1 MKTFTKDVLA
11 EFDGQ
16 EGRPAYIARGEKV
29 FDVSKSKLWSGGLHM
44 KRHHAGQDLSTALA
58 AAPHDAGVLER
69 YPQVG
74 VLEKVVE
81 AERPVPRVLALLL
94 SRYPALRRHP
104 HPIMV
109 HFPIV
114 FLLAAVFFD
123 LLYRAVGGSFA
134 TTALHCLVA
143 GILFTPLG
151 MMTGFYAWWLNYQ
164 AKPIRPVTLKIWF
177 SFLLLGISVGLLFWR
192 TAVPGILNNLR
203 VESVLFVLV
212 ELSLVPLVT
221 AIGWLGAGLTLP
233 VEKT

>member
-11 EFDGQ
+11 EFDGK
-16 EGRPAYIARGEKV
+16 EGRPAYIAQGGKV
-29 FDVSKSKLWSGGLHM
+29 FDVSKSKLWPGGLHM

-74 VLEKVVE
+74 VLEKAAE
-81 AERPVPRVLALLL
+81 AERPVPQVLALLL

-109 HFPIV
+109 HFPIA

-123 LLYRAVGGSFA
+123 LLYRVVGGSFA
-134 TTALHCLVA
+134 TTALHCLAA
-143 GILFTPLG
+143 GVLFTPLG
-151 MMTGFYAWWLNYQ
+151 MLTGFYAWWLNYQ
-164 AKPIRPVTLKIWF
+164 ARPIRATTLKIRF
-177 SFLLLGISVGLLFWR
+177 SFLLLGISIGLLFWR
-192 TAVPGILNNLR
+192 AADPGILNTLQ
-203 VESVLFVLV
+203 VESVLFVLL

-233 VEKT
+233 VEKI